1 MSSLSQAQALAA
13 AISAAML
20 FALGGVAAKVLR
32 SADMDAFRLT
42 QIRTTGAALILITF
56 AVLKGKS
63 QLYAR
68 KDELKDLIIFGTV
81 GVAAVTSF
89 YFFALKYLYV
99 SVALIIEFTASIWIV
114 LYLRFVKKK
123 QISPLMWWGIL
134 CAFSGLTLLSQI
146 WTGTSLHPLGVAVAF
161 ADAFALAIYFLF
173 ADRLSQ
179 TRSSLSLMSWGIG
192 VAAIFWALVL
202 PWWNFPF
209 EYLTNTYSLEGN
221 LSNYSA
227 PGWALILW
235 IIIIGTVIPYLL
247 TVTGIRELSA
257 STGSVIGMIEPIF
270 AGVIAWWL
278 LSEAFNSIQLLGCA
292 VVLLGIYLADKA
304 RAQVAK

>member
-1 MSSLSQAQALAA
+1 MKHRAEFLM
-13 AISAAML
+13 ISAAML

-32 SADMDAFRLT
+32 TADMDAFRLT

-89 YFFALKYLYV
+89 YFFAIKYLYV
-99 SVALIIEFTASIWIV
+99 SVALVIEFTASIWIV
-114 LYLRFVKKK
+114 LYLRFIKKK
-123 QISPLMWWGIL
+123 QVSPIMWWGIA
-134 CAFSGLTLLSQI
+134 CAFSGLFLLSQI
-146 WTGTSLHPLGVAVAF
+146 WTGTTLHPLGVAVAF
-161 ADAFALAIYFLF
+161 ADAFALAIYFLL

-179 TRSSLSLMSWGIG
+179 KRSSLSLMSWGIG
-192 VAAIFWALVL
+192 VAAVFWALVL

-227 PGWALILW
+227 PGWVLILW

-257 STGSVIGMIEPIF
+257 STGSVIGMIEPLF
-270 AGVIAWWL
+270 AGAIAWWL
-278 LSEAFNSIQLLGCA
+278 LSEAFNTTQLIGCA
-292 VVLLGIYLADKA
+292 VLLLGIYLADKA
-304 RAQVAK
+304 RQKVS

>member
-1 MSSLSQAQALAA
+1 M
-13 AISAAML
+13 ISAAML

-32 SADMDAFRLT
+32 TADMDAFRLT

-89 YFFALKYLYV
+89 YFFAIKYLYV
-99 SVALIIEFTASIWIV
+99 SVALVIEFTASIWIV
-114 LYLRFVKKK
+114 LYLRFIKKK
-123 QISPLMWWGIL
+123 QVSPIMWWGIA
-134 CAFSGLTLLSQI
+134 CAFSGLFLLSQI
-146 WTGTSLHPLGVAVAF
+146 WTGTTLHPLGVAVAF
-161 ADAFALAIYFLF
+161 ADAFALAIYFLL

-179 TRSSLSLMSWGIG
+179 KRSSLSLMSWGIG
-192 VAAIFWALVL
+192 VAAVFWALVL

-227 PGWALILW
+227 PGWVLILW

-257 STGSVIGMIEPIF
+257 STGSVIGMIEPLF
-270 AGVIAWWL
+270 AGAIAWWL
-278 LSEAFNSIQLLGCA
+278 LNEAFNTTQLIGCA
-292 VVLLGIYLADKA
+292 VLLLGIYLADKA
-304 RAQVAK
+304 RQKVN

>member
-1 MSSLSQAQALAA
+1 MKHRAEFLM
-13 AISAAML
+13 ISAAML
-20 FALGGVAAKVLR
+20 FAFGGVAAKVLR

-89 YFFALKYLYV
+89 YFFAIKYLYV
-99 SVALIIEFTASIWIV
+99 SVALVIEFTASIWIV
-114 LYLRFVKKK
+114 LYLRFIKKK
-123 QISPLMWWGIL
+123 QVSPIMWWGIA
-134 CAFSGLTLLSQI
+134 CAFSGLFLLSQI
-146 WTGTSLHPLGVAVAF
+146 WTGTTLHPLGVAVAF
-161 ADAFALAIYFLF
+161 ADAFALAIYFLL

-179 TRSSLSLMSWGIG
+179 KRSSLSLMSWGIG
-192 VAAIFWALVL
+192 VAAVFWALVL

-227 PGWALILW
+227 PGWALVLW

-270 AGVIAWWL
+270 AGAIAWWL

>member
-1 MSSLSQAQALAA
+1 M
-13 AISAAML
+13 ISAAML
-20 FALGGVAAKVLR
+20 FAFGGVAAKVLR

-89 YFFALKYLYV
+89 YFFAIKYLYV
-99 SVALIIEFTASIWIV
+99 SVALVIEFTASIWIV
-114 LYLRFVKKK
+114 LYLRFIKKK
-123 QISPLMWWGIL
+123 QVSPIMWWGIA
-134 CAFSGLTLLSQI
+134 CAFSGLFLLSQI
-146 WTGTSLHPLGVAVAF
+146 WTGTTLHPLGVAVAF
-161 ADAFALAIYFLF
+161 ADAVALAIYFLL

-179 TRSSLSLMSWGIG
+179 KRSSISLMSWGIG
-192 VAAIFWALVL
+192 VAAVFWALVL

-235 IIIIGTVIPYLL
+235 IIVIGTVIPYLL

-257 STGSVIGMIEPIF
+257 STGSVIGMIEPLF
-270 AGVIAWWL
+270 AGAIAWWL
-278 LSEAFNSIQLLGCA
+278 LSEAFNTTQLIGCA
-292 VVLLGIYLADKA
+292 VLLLGIYLADKA

>member
-1 MSSLSQAQALAA
+1 MKHRAEFLL
-13 AISAAML
+13 ITAAMG

-32 SADMDAFRLT
+32 EADMDAFRLT
-42 QIRTTGAALILITF
+42 QIRSTGAAIILIAF
-56 AVLKGKS
+56 AVMKGKS

-89 YFFALKYLYV
+89 YFFAIKYLYV
-99 SVALIIEFTASIWIV
+99 SVALVIEFTASIWIV
-114 LYLRFVKKK
+114 LYLRFIKKK
-123 QISPLMWWGIL
+123 QVSPIMWWGIA
-134 CAFSGLTLLSQI
+134 CAFSGLFLLSQI
-146 WTGTSLHPLGVAVAF
+146 WTGTTLHPLGVAVAF
-161 ADAFALAIYFLF
+161 ADAFALAIYFLL

-179 TRSSLSLMSWGIG
+179 KRTSLSLMSWGIG
-192 VAAIFWALVL
+192 VAAVFWALVL

-235 IIIIGTVIPYLL
+235 IIIVGTVIPYLL

-257 STGSVIGMIEPIF
+257 STGSVIGMIEPLF
-270 AGVIAWWL
+270 AGAIAWWL
-278 LSEAFNSIQLLGCA
+278 LNEAFNTTQLIGCA
-292 VVLLGIYLADKA
+292 VLLLGIYLADKA
-304 RAQVAK
+304 RQKVS

>member
-1 MSSLSQAQALAA
+1 MKHRAEFLM
-13 AISAAML
+13 ISAAML
-20 FALGGVAAKVLR
+20 FAFGGVAAKVLR

-89 YFFALKYLYV
+89 YFFAIKYLYV
-99 SVALIIEFTASIWIV
+99 SVALVIEFTASIWIV
-114 LYLRFVKKK
+114 LYLRFIKKK
-123 QISPLMWWGIL
+123 QVSPIMWWGIA
-134 CAFSGLTLLSQI
+134 CAFSGLFLLSQI
-146 WTGTSLHPLGVAVAF
+146 WTGTTLHPLGVAVAF
-161 ADAFALAIYFLF
+161 ADAFALAIYFLL

-179 TRSSLSLMSWGIG
+179 KRSSLSLMSWGIG
-192 VAAIFWALVL
+192 VAAVFWALVL

-235 IIIIGTVIPYLL
+235 IIIIGTVIPSLL

-257 STGSVIGMIEPIF
+257 STGSVIGMIEPLF
-270 AGVIAWWL
+270 AGAIAWWL
-278 LSEAFNSIQLLGCA
+278 LSEAFNTTQLIGCA
-292 VVLLGIYLADKA
+292 VLLLGIYLADKA

>member
-1 MSSLSQAQALAA
+1 MKHRAEFLM
-13 AISAAML
+13 ISAAML
-20 FALGGVAAKVLR
+20 FACGGVAAKVLR

-89 YFFALKYLYV
+89 YFFAIKYLYV
-99 SVALIIEFTASIWIV
+99 SVALVIEFTASIWIV
-114 LYLRFVKKK
+114 LYLRFIKKK
-123 QISPLMWWGIL
+123 QVSPIMWWGIA
-134 CAFSGLTLLSQI
+134 CAFSGLFLLSQI
-146 WTGTSLHPLGVAVAF
+146 WTGTTLHPLGVAVAF
-161 ADAFALAIYFLF
+161 ADAFALAIYFLL

-179 TRSSLSLMSWGIG
+179 KRSSLSLMSWGIG
-192 VAAIFWALVL
+192 VAAVFWALVL

-235 IIIIGTVIPYLL
+235 IIVVGTVIPYLL

-257 STGSVIGMIEPIF
+257 STGSVIGMIEPLF
-270 AGVIAWWL
+270 AGAIAWWL
-278 LSEAFNSIQLLGCA
+278 LSEAFNTTQLIGCA
-292 VVLLGIYLADKA
+292 VLLLGIYLADKA

>member
-1 MSSLSQAQALAA
+1 M
-13 AISAAML
+13 
-20 FALGGVAAKVLR
+20 
-32 SADMDAFRLT
+32 
-42 QIRTTGAALILITF
+42 
-56 AVLKGKS
+56 
-63 QLYAR
+63 
-68 KDELKDLIIFGTV
+68 IIFGTV

-209 EYLTNTYSLEGN
+209 EYLTNTYSLEGS